1 MKKWMTK
8 TDAILIAVLLL
19 LSASAFA
26 IQQGVS
32 RDQAKTAVVTIEGE
46 VVLELPL
53 ETVKTSETIP
63 LPNGIILEAQ
73 AKKIR
78 VKSANCKDKICV
90 KTGWLEQV
98 GDVAACLPN
107 QTVVSI
113 RATEPGDL
121 DALTY

>member
-8 TDAILIAVLLL
+8 TDAMLIAVLLL
-19 LSASAFA
+19 FSASAFA

-32 RDQAKTAVVTIEGE
+32 RDKAKTAVVTIEGE

-53 ETVKTSETIP
+53 EAVKTSETIP

-73 AKKIR
+73 AQKIR
-78 VKSANCKDKICV
+78 VKSANCKDEICV

-98 GDVAACLPN
+98 GDVVACLPN

-113 RATEPGDL
+113 RAAETGDL